1 MRRATGWAAVA
12 AALTVAMALGG
23 CSGSGADAGSDGA
36 GSPTSTTPSSSSPSG
51 PSTTTP
57 PQVITADPEF
67 AALEAQYGARL
78 GVFIVDTATGT
89 ELSWRADERFAYAS
103 THKALTAGALLDQVG
118 IAGLGESVAIDAG
131 VPVGHS
137 PVTELR
143 VGASMTLGE
152 LAAAAVEQ
160 SDNGAA
166 NLLFERLGGPA
177 AFGAI
182 LQDLGDDVTSVA
194 RTELEL
200 NEAVPGDV
208 RDTSSPRAFA
218 RDLQLY
224 ALGSVSGAE
233 GGVPLDGAVDA
244 PLDAAERDM
253 LIGWMSN
260 STTGDTLIRAGA
272 PEGWT
277 VADKSGAGGYG
288 TRNNIAV
295 LWRPAGSANTAPFVM
310 AVMSSRDSADA
321 DYNDQLISDAAAAA
335 IAAITAS
342 E

>member
-1 MRRATGWAAVA
+1 MRNTAGWVAPAIALAVT
-12 AALTVAMALGG
+12 LTLALGG
-23 CSGSGADAGSDGA
+23 CSATSTNPSASATPSASASASDLA
-36 GSPTSTTPSSSSPSG
+36 SPSPTS
-51 PSTTTP
+51 
-57 PQVITADPEF
+57 QQIITADPAF
-67 AALEAQYGARL
+67 AALEAQYDARL
-78 GVFIVDTATGT
+78 GVFVVDTATGT
-89 ELSWRADERFAYAS
+89 EVSWRADERFAYAS
-103 THKALTAGALLDQVG
+103 THKALTAGALLQQVG
-118 IAGLGESVAIDAG
+118 IAGLEENVMIESGD
-131 VPVGHS
+131 PVGHS

-143 VGASMTLGE
+143 IGTQITFGE

-182 LQDLGDDVTSVA
+182 LQGLGDDVSNVA

-200 NEAVPGDV
+200 NEAVPDDV

-218 RDLQLY
+218 TDLQAY
-224 ALGSVSGAE
+224 TLGSV
-233 GGVPLDGAVDA
+233 LT
-244 PLDAAERDM
+244 AAEQNM

-272 PEGWT
+272 PDGWT

-295 LWRPAGSANTAPFVM
+295 LWPPADSPRTAPLVM

-321 DYNDQLISDAAAAA
+321 DYDDQLIADATAAALAA
-335 IAAITAS
+335 LTAG

>member
-1 MRRATGWAAVA
+1 
-12 AALTVAMALGG
+12 
-23 CSGSGADAGSDGA
+23 
-36 GSPTSTTPSSSSPSG
+36 
-51 PSTTTP
+51 
-57 PQVITADPEF
+57 
-67 AALEAQYGARL
+67 
-78 GVFIVDTATGT
+78 VFIVDTVTGT

-103 THKALTAGALLDQVG
+103 THKALTAGALLDEVG
-118 IAGLGESVAIDAG
+118 IVGLQETVTIDAG

-137 PVTELR
+137 PMTELR
-143 VGASMTLGE
+143 VGGSMTLGE

-177 AFGAI
+177 AFGAM
-182 LQDLGDDVTSVA
+182 LRDLGDDVTNVA
-194 RTELEL
+194 RTELAL
-200 NEAVPGDV
+200 NEAVPGDL

-218 RDLQLY
+218 RDLQAY
-224 ALGSVSGAE
+224 ALGSAA
-233 GGVPLDGAVDA
+233 GGVGSDTSDGTGGAASDRPLES
-244 PLDAAERDM
+244 PLDATEQQT

-260 STTGDTLIRAGA
+260 STTGDTLIRAGT

-295 LWRPAGSANTAPFVM
+295 LWPPEGSPSTAPLVM
-310 AVMSSRDSADA
+310 AVMSSRDTADA
-321 DYNDQLISDAAAAA
+321 NYNDQLIADAAAAA

-342 E
+342 Q